1 MKFFLTIFSLLISV
15 LIFSQ
20 EKYSFTVS
28 KDGKGDYTSIQNAID
43 NMKAFPPERITILV
57 KNGIYR
63 EKVKL
68 HEWNTEITL
77 VGESKDGTII
87 TFDDYFNKI
96 NLGRNSTFFTPTLLV
111 EGNDA
116 ILKNLTIENSAG
128 PIGQALALAVN
139 ATRVS
144 VIDCKLLGNHD
155 TLYVTGEGKQYF
167 KNCFI
172 EGTTDFIFGS
182 ATAFFENCEI
192 FAKKDTFITAAS
204 TPKNT
209 EFGFV
214 FQGCKFTS
222 APDIS
227 KVFLGRPWRIYAKTV
242 ILNSV
247 LGDHILPEGW
257 FNWDKPE
264 AEKTSFYAEF
274 NNSGSGS
281 SIKNRV
287 KWSHQLTE
295 KEAEMYTK
303 GNVLNE
309 PNHHLWFQKAENNN

>member
-1 MKFFLTIFSLLISV
+1 MKFFLTIFSFLISV

-20 EKYSFTVS
+20 EKYSFVVS

-43 NMKAFPPERITILV
+43 NMKAFPPERITILI

-77 VGESKDGTII
+77 VGESKDGTVI

-214 FQGCKFTS
+214 FQECKFTS

-247 LGDHILPEGW
+247 LGNHILPEGW

-274 NNSGSGS
+274 NNSESGS
-281 SIKNRV
+281 SVKNRV
-287 KWSHQLTE
+287 TWSHQLNE
-295 KEAEMYTK
+295 IEAKIYSKE
-303 GNVLNE
+303 NVLNE
-309 PNHHLWFQKAENNN
+309 PNHLLWFQKAEKNN